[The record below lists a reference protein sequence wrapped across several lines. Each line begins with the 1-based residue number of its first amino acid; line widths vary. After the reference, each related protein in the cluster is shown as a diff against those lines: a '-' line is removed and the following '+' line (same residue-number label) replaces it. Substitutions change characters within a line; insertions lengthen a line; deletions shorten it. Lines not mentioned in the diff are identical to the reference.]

1 MSENKKVKKRLA
13 DDEMYCPECGGVIK
27 KGFYTCANCKLKVRL
42 TKQMN
47 KEQSTD

>member
-1 MSENKKVKKRLA
+1 MEKKMA

-42 TKQMN
+42 TKEAN
-47 KEQSTD
+47 KNQDSAK